1 MVFPKRTA
9 GSYQADVG
17 LPKQAITVYKQA
29 PKLGLIKGEGGTRV
43 FSRRGVARARGG
55 VRAERKHV
63 VSLEE
68 DVVPRPVQGQPGP

>member
-17 LPKQAITVYKQA
+17 LPKQAKTVYKQA

-43 FSRRGVARARGG
+43 FSRRGMARARRG
-55 VRAERKHV
+55 VRAERRHM

-68 DVVPRPVQGQPGP
+68 DAVPRPVQGQPGP